1 MTRVAAA
8 VLWRDGRILICR
20 RGPGGS
26 CAGLWEFPG
35 GKVEPGESGAACAVR
50 ECREELGIEI
60 RLSGELGEASY
71 RYPERE
77 VSLCFFEGTVERGEP
92 RAQVHSELRW
102 AAPEEI
108 ERLAG
113 LENQQ
118 LHELYEKARYS
129 PDGCTAQENRALKI

>member
-1 MTRVAAA
+1 M
-8 VLWRDGRILICR
+8 
-20 RGPGGS
+20 
-26 CAGLWEFPG
+26 
-35 GKVEPGESGAACAVR
+35 EPGESGAACAVR

-102 AAPEEI
+102 AAPEELGGYGFCPAD
-108 ERLAG
+108 E
-113 LENQQ
+113 
-118 LHELYEKARYS
+118 
-129 PDGCTAQENRALKI
+129 ALVAALSKRKGPQPE

>member
-1 MTRVAAA
+1 MTRVAAG
-8 VLWRDGRILICR
+8 VLWRAGRILVCR

-102 AAPEEI
+102 AAPEELGGYGFCPAD
-108 ERLAG
+108 E
-113 LENQQ
+113 
-118 LHELYEKARYS
+118 
-129 PDGCTAQENRALKI
+129 ALVAALSKRKGPQPE